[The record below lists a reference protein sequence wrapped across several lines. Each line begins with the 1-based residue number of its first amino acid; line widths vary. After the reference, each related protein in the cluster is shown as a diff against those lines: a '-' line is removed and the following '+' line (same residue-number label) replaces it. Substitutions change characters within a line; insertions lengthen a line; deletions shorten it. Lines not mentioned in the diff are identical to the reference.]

1 MTVEALLVPDCRLA
15 VDLLQVVDLALTL
28 VTGIS
33 AARGLDGRRIHVL
46 AGTKVDVGV
55 LIQPPVTC
63 SSPVTRASKLPAV
76 ATLMVAKKS
85 KKKAKSSHELSK
97 CKDLFSY
104 TAIDV
109 SVRAAAE

>member
-33 AARGLDGRRIHVL
+33 ATRGLDGRRIHIL
-46 AGTKVDVGV
+46 AGTKMDVGV

-76 ATLMVAKKS
+76 ATLMV
-85 KKKAKSSHELSK
+85 KKAKSSHDMLK
-97 CKDLFSY
+97 CKDLFSHI
-104 TAIDV
+104 AIDV